1 MLTAL
6 IIWFAVSIPVALLVG
21 SVIRFGS
28 GE

>member
-21 SVIRFGS
+21 NVIRFGS